1 MKRTNK
7 HTVALT
13 ILAVTL
19 AAALTGCS
27 LLQAET
33 GVAPP
38 PDGGNGPTIV
48 SQERAHG
55 DFENREMIF
64 GKVQSIVGN
73 EITIAL
79 GTLPGGGG
87 NDENGDG
94 ETGPH
99 TVQGFSM
106 GEAPGGGEGPG
117 VHEGPGAGEGP
128 TLNIG
133 GRVIRPG
140 QENDIELEYTGE
152 TMTLIIPAG
161 AEIHSAVGSGTLEAI
176 SKGSVLNIEL
186 NTEGEVPIVERVM
199 IFG

>member
-1 MKRTNK
+1 MRRTDRYII
-7 HTVALT
+7 ALT

-19 AAALTGCS
+19 IAALTGCS
-27 LLQAET
+27 LLPAKP
-33 GVAPP
+33 GGAPP
-38 PDGGNGPTIV
+38 PDGGPGPTII
-48 SQERAHG
+48 SQERVHG

-79 GTLPGGGG
+79 GTLPGGEG

-106 GEAPGGGEGPG
+106 GEAPGAGEGPVVG
-117 VHEGPGAGEGP
+117 GGPGASEGP

-140 QENDIELEYTGE
+140 QESDIELEYTGE
-152 TMTLIIPAG
+152 TKTLIIPAG
-161 AEIHSAVGSGTLEAI
+161 AEIHSAMGSATLEAI
-176 SKGSVLNIEL
+176 NKGSVLNIEL
-186 NTEGEVPIVERVM
+186 NTEGEIPIVERVM